1 MQSLLS
7 SRPDAMT
14 KASALLHLGV
24 ALENRG
30 GEQDLLNARNS
41 YSTVAGDSVK
51 YPIMA
56 AEALAGLSRISMA
69 DGDVETARNLLV
81 RSIEMRGD
89 TTEFDEYQLA
99 RMDWME

>member
-1 MQSLLS
+1 M
-7 SRPDAMT
+7 
-14 KASALLHLGV
+14 
-24 ALENRG
+24 
-30 GEQDLLNARNS
+30 
-41 YSTVAGDSVK
+41 K